1 MLYINLNTYLSQLKA
16 IENSK
21 PAGAKR
27 LKVPNITELAE
38 AIGLHQ
44 TSLSRIANNRISHL
58 NLEVGNK
65 IIDELRRRGF
75 EMRVTDLLVY
85 REDN

>member
-27 LKVPNITELAE
+27 REVPTITELAE
-38 AIGLHQ
+38 AIELHQ
-44 TSLSRIANNRISHL
+44 TSLSRIANNRISHF

-65 IIDELRRRGF
+65 IINELRRRGF
-75 EMRVTDLLVY
+75 EMQVTDLLVY
-85 REDN
+85 REE